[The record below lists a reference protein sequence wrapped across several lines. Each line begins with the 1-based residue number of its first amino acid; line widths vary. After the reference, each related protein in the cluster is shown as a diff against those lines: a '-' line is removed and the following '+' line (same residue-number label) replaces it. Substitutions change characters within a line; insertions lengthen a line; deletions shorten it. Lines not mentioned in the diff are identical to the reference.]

1 MIRLTQ
7 TSYIVLGLVQLAG
20 TATPY
25 DLKRFVSVSV
35 GYFWAIPHS
44 QLYAEP
50 TRLAAAGY
58 LKEKQEEGGRRRKVY
73 SITAKGRKALESWAD
88 RPAEERAELRDPA
101 ILKLFFGA
109 DPQELARQQV
119 EALEAQ
125 LEEYAEIRATAP
137 KGLPPGPMLA
147 LDAGV
152 AYARAGLAF
161 WRGLLKGTS

>member
-50 TRLAAAGY
+50 SRLAAAGY
-58 LKEKQEEGGRRRKVY
+58 LKEKQEAGGRRRKVY
-73 SITAKGRKALESWAD
+73 SITAKGRKALEEWTA
-88 RPAEERAELRDPA
+88 RPAEERTELRDPA
-101 ILKLFFGA
+101 LLKLFFGA
-109 DPQELARQQV
+109 DPRELAREQV
-119 EALEAQ
+119 ANLEAQ
-125 LEEYAEIRATAP
+125 LEEYAQIRATAP
-137 KGLPPGPMLA
+137 EGLPPGPMLA

-152 AYARAGLAF
+152 THARAGLAF
-161 WRGLLKGTS
+161 WRRLLEGRS